1 METII
6 KNPNHPKKGSVIR
19 VDPIRTMKDIKSI
32 RKLLADQP
40 RNFALFILGT
50 NTNLRASDMLAI
62 KAGQVR
68 GLKPMDEIEL
78 RERKTGKLRRI
89 TLNKPVVE
97 AITALLAEFPYHD
110 DDSLFRG
117 QRGPLTVPSL
127 TRLVK
132 SWCAAINLQGNFG
145 SHTLRKTWGYHQR
158 VTFGRSLPELMVCFN
173 HSTQKQTL
181 DYLCIQPE
189 EIRSIYANDI

>member
-1 METII
+1 MEA
-6 KNPNHPKKGSVIR
+6 KSRNPNHPPKGSVIR

-40 RNFALFILGT
+40 RNLALLILGT

-78 RERKTGKLRRI
+78 RKRKTGKLRRI

-97 AITALLAEFPYHD
+97 AITALLAAFP
-110 DDSLFRG
+110 
-117 QRGPLTVPSL
+117 
-127 TRLVK
+127 
-132 SWCAAINLQGNFG
+132 
-145 SHTLRKTWGYHQR
+145 
-158 VTFGRSLPELMVCFN
+158 LP
-173 HSTQKQTL
+173 
-181 DYLCIQPE
+181 
-189 EIRSIYANDI
+189 

>member
-6 KNPNHPKKGSVIR
+6 RNPNHPKKGSVIR
-19 VDPIRTMKDIKSI
+19 VDPIRNMKDIKSI

-40 RNFALFILGT
+40 RNLALFTLGT
-50 NTNLRASDMLAI
+50 NTNLRASDMLGI

-189 EIRSIYANDI
+189 EIRSIYANEI